1 MDGWFCM
8 NTLSQLSLFTSV
20 LLGLMNFCAKM
31 MVSELV
37 LLVPL
42 LLRLRHPGADA
53 TKLGPA
59 VEEENWS
66 GLENVDFRRFRV
78 NIQSYQ
84 DKRK

>member
-8 NTLSQLSLFTSV
+8 NALSQLSFFTSV
-20 LLGLMNFCAKM
+20 LLALMNLCAKR

-66 GLENVDFRRFRV
+66 GLENVQFSWFRV
-78 NIQSYQ
+78 RIQSYQ

>member
-1 MDGWFCM
+1 M
-8 NTLSQLSLFTSV
+8 TPSHTALFPLISV
-20 LLGLMNFCAKM
+20 VLGLMNHCVQQT
-31 MVSELV
+31 VSEVV

-42 LLRLRHPGADA
+42 LLRLRQPGADA

-66 GLENVDFRRFRV
+66 GLENVYFSRFRE
-78 NIQSYQ
+78 NIQFQQ